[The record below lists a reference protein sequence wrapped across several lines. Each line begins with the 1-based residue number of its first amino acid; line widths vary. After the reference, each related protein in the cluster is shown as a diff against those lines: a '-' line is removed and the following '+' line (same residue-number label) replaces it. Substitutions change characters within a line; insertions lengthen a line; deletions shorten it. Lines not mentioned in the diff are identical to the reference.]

1 MNQVPIGHQVDKN
14 VIYVS
19 DLPPNTI
26 ESDLMQFFR
35 NFADKI
41 IVTNIISRPFMQE
54 RKKNLS
60 AKVIF

>member
-41 IVTNIISRPFMQE
+41 IVINIISRPFMQE

-60 AKVIF
+60 K